1 MAVVSRRLLLA
12 AGAAALLAAAPAPA
26 GEAPTEPLSILAA
39 DGREHLFEVEVARTP
54 EQKARGLMFRES
66 LAPDA
71 GMLFLSRRP
80 RRQTMWMKNTL
91 IPLDMLFV
99 AADGRIVRIHERATP
114 MSLESISSR
123 GRVLAV
129 LELRGGTAARLGLR
143 PGDRVRHPA
152 FGG

>member
-26 GEAPTEPLSILAA
+26 GEAPTEPLSILSA
-39 DGREHLFEVEVARTP
+39 DGREHRFEVEVARTA
-54 EQKARGLMFRES
+54 EEKARGLMFRES
-66 LAPDA
+66 LAADA

-80 RRQTMWMKNTL
+80 RRQVMWMKNTL

-99 AADGRIVRIHERATP
+99 AADGRIARIHERATP
-114 MSLESISSR
+114 MSLDSISSR